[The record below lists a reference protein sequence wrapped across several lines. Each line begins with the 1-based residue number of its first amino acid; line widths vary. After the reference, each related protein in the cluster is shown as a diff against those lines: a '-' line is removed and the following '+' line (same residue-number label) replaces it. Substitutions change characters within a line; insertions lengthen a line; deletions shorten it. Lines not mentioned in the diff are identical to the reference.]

1 MTAAKRVIPNPEG
14 VKESEI
20 QMIMKRFVLIVLLF
34 SAALPGLAQGV
45 RKTADEFNKMSRS
58 DTTLV
63 ELHGVVSR
71 MKGDQRGVFY
81 LKDATGEA
89 YIYGL
94 VDGRPGM
101 DVSFVQM
108 HVVVGDT
115 LTVVGRR
122 TVYNG
127 TTIEMAGGHLL
138 RKANGPRHA
147 EEWEKAQAPDKWP
160 TFKGKGSDAFSAWVM
175 DHLKYPKDA
184 KDAHIQ
190 GTVQVKFVVGANGGV
205 QEVEV
210 LQGAFPSLDAEAVRV
225 IKSSPKW
232 KPGLKDG
239 KPCRVSFTLP
249 VPFVLP

>member
-1 MTAAKRVIPNPEG
+1 
-14 VKESEI
+14 
-20 QMIMKRFVLIVLLF
+20 MKRIAIALL
-34 SAALPGLAQGV
+34 ALATCLPGMAQGV
-45 RKTADEFNKMSRS
+45 RKTADEFNKMSSS
-58 DTTLV
+58 DTSRV

-71 MKGDQRGVFY
+71 MRSNPRGVFW

-94 VDGRPGM
+94 VDGRPGL

-108 HVVVGDT
+108 QVAIGDT

-147 EEWEKAQAPDKWP
+147 EEVEKANSPDQWP
-160 TFKGKGSDAFSAWVM
+160 TFKGKGTDAFSAWVTE
-175 DHLKYPKDA
+175 HLKYPKDA
-184 KDAHIQ
+184 KAAHVD
-190 GTVQVKFVVGANGGV
+190 GTVKVKFVVGSNGGV

-210 LQGAFPSLDAEAVRV
+210 LQGVFPSLDAEAVRV

-232 KPGLKDG
+232 KPGIKDG
-239 KPCRVSFTLP
+239 KPIRVSYTLP
-249 VPFVLP
+249 IIFVLPD

>member
-1 MTAAKRVIPNPEG
+1 
-14 VKESEI
+14 
-20 QMIMKRFVLIVLLF
+20 MKRLFFIALLL
-34 SAALPGLAQGV
+34 SVVLPGLAQGV
-45 RKTADEFNKMSRS
+45 RKTADEFNKMSSS
-58 DTTLV
+58 DTSLV

-71 MKGDQRGVFY
+71 LRSNPRGVFW

-108 HVVVGDT
+108 QVAIGDT

-138 RKANGPRHA
+138 RKANGPHHA
-147 EEWEKAQAPDKWP
+147 EEVEKAKSPDQWP
-160 TFKGKGSDAFSAWVM
+160 TFKGKGTDAFSAWVTA
-175 DHLKYPKDA
+175 HLKYPKDA
-184 KDAHIQ
+184 KAAHID
-190 GTVQVKFVVGANGGV
+190 GTVKVKFVVGSNGGV

-210 LQGAFPSLDAEAVRV
+210 LQGVHPSLDAEAVRV

-232 KPGLKDG
+232 KPGIKDG
-239 KPCRVSFTLP
+239 KPCRVTYTLP
-249 VPFVLP
+249 VIFVLPE

>member
-1 MTAAKRVIPNPEG
+1 
-14 VKESEI
+14 
-20 QMIMKRFVLIVLLF
+20 MKKLVFSVLLLSTVF
-34 SAALPGLAQGV
+34 PAAAQGV
-45 RKTADEFNKMSRS
+45 RKTADEFNKMSSS
-58 DTTLV
+58 DTSLV

-71 MKGDQRGVFY
+71 LRSNPRGVFW

-108 HVVVGDT
+108 QVAIGDT

-127 TTIEMAGGHLL
+127 TTIEMAGGHLV

-147 EEWEKAQAPDKWP
+147 EEWAKAQAPDQRP
-160 TFKGKGSDAFSAWVM
+160 TFKGKGTDAFSQWVTA
-175 DHLKYPKDA
+175 HLKYPKDA
-184 KDAHIQ
+184 KAAHID
-190 GTVQVKFVVGANGGV
+190 GTVKVKFVVGSNGGV

-232 KPGLKDG
+232 KPGVKDG
-239 KPCRVSFTLP
+239 KPVRVTYTLP
-249 VPFVLP
+249 VIFVLPE

>member
-1 MTAAKRVIPNPEG
+1 
-14 VKESEI
+14 
-20 QMIMKRFVLIVLLF
+20 MKRIAIALL
-34 SAALPGLAQGV
+34 ALATCLPGMAQGV
-45 RKTADEFNKMSRS
+45 RKTADEFNKMSSS
-58 DTTLV
+58 DTSLV

-71 MKGDQRGVFY
+71 MRSNPRGVFW

-94 VDGRPGM
+94 VDGRPGL

-108 HVVVGDT
+108 QVAIGDT

-147 EEWEKAQAPDKWP
+147 EEVEKANSPDQWP
-160 TFKGKGSDAFSAWVM
+160 TFKGKGTDAFSAWVTE
-175 DHLKYPKDA
+175 HLKYPKDA
-184 KDAHIQ
+184 KAAHVD
-190 GTVQVKFVVGANGGV
+190 GTVKVKFVVGSNGGV

-210 LQGAFPSLDAEAVRV
+210 LQGVFPSLDAEAVRV
-225 IKSSPKW
+225 IKSSPMW
-232 KPGLKDG
+232 KPGIKDG
-239 KPCRVSFTLP
+239 KPIRVSYTLP
-249 VPFVLP
+249 VIFVLPD

>member
-1 MTAAKRVIPNPEG
+1 MTKH
-14 VKESEI
+14 
-20 QMIMKRFVLIVLLF
+20 LLLLPLLL
-34 SAALPGLAQGV
+34 AVALPGAAQGV
-45 RKTADEFNKMSRS
+45 RKTADEFNKMSNS
-58 DTTLV
+58 DTSLV

-71 MKGDQRGVFY
+71 LRSNPRGVFW

-108 HVVVGDT
+108 QVAIGDT

-127 TTIEMAGGHLL
+127 TTIEMAGGHLV

-147 EEWEKAQAPDKWP
+147 EEWAKAQAPDQWP
-160 TFKGKGSDAFSAWVM
+160 TFKGKDTDAFSAWVTA
-175 DHLKYPKDA
+175 HLKYPKDA
-184 KDAHIQ
+184 KAAHID
-190 GTVQVKFVVGANGGV
+190 GTVKVKFVVGSNGGV

-232 KPGLKDG
+232 KPGIKDG
-239 KPCRVSFTLP
+239 KPVRVTYTLP
-249 VPFVLP
+249 VIFVLPD